1 MGIGIMGG
9 TFNPIHFGHLR
20 AAEEVAESLRLEQ
33 MIFIPAAKPPH
44 KSEVEVVSFDHRWHM
59 MELAIEGNPL
69 FVLSDL
75 EYQRPG
81 ISYSVETLTQLSKE
95 RGGSE
100 ELYFV
105 LGLDAFLELQTW
117 KSYRELFSLCHF
129 IVVARPGF
137 SPEALDAMLTT
148 QVSDRYSLDIQV
160 QGYRH
165 PSLHT
170 VYYREVTL
178 LDISSSAIRKLLA
191 EGGTVRY
198 LLPEKVEEYIQ
209 QQRLYQ
215 QL

>member
-1 MGIGIMGG
+1 
-9 TFNPIHFGHLR
+9 
-20 AAEEVAESLRLEQ
+20 
-33 MIFIPAAKPPH
+33 
-44 KSEVEVVSFDHRWHM
+44 M

-137 SPEALDAMLTT
+137 SPESLDAMLTT

>member
-1 MGIGIMGG
+1 LGIGIMGG

-59 MELAIEGNPL
+59 MQLAIAGNPL

-81 ISYSVETLTQLSKE
+81 VSYSVETLTQLSKE

-137 SPEALDAMLTT
+137 SPESLDAMLNT
-148 QVSDRYSLDIQV
+148 QVSDRYSFDIQL

-165 PSLHT
+165 PNLHT

-178 LDISSSAIRKLLA
+178 LDISSSTIRKLLA
-191 EGGTVRY
+191 AGRTVRY
-198 LLPEKVEEYIQ
+198 LLPKKVEEYIQ
-209 QQRLYQ
+209 QQGLYQ